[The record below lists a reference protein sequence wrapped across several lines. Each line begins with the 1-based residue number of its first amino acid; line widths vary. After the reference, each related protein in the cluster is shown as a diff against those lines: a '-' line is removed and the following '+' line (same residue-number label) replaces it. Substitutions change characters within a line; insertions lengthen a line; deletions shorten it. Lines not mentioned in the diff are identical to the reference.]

1 MHGNKLWRDLCVTN
15 KFQDTQ
21 KSIKLKINTFLYQP
35 LRLSQTFYT
44 WHVAEVTPNN

>member
-21 KSIKLKINTFLYQP
+21 KALN
-35 LRLSQTFYT
+35 
-44 WHVAEVTPNN
+44 